1 MDHVWACLVK
11 LDRTHTSQATEIAC
25 LRLVNERME
34 ADLVRKSRRK
44 RELKRLLGEL
54 KRENADLRRGPT
66 LQVEQLRSELTQSKQ
81 KFDALC
87 QNTMQTIR
95 ERDDALKRCDEET
108 QKRKRLRSTYRLL
121 EKSLD
126 GTSNPQISQALRE
139 FQETLK

>member
-11 LDRTHTSQATEIAC
+11 LDRTHASQATEIAC

-44 RELKRLLGEL
+44 RELKRLLGDL
-54 KRENADLRRGPT
+54 KRENAELRRGPT
-66 LQVEQLRSELTQSKQ
+66 MQVEQLRSELTQSKQ

-87 QNTMQTIR
+87 QNTMKTIR

-126 GTSNPQISQALRE
+126 GTSKSSNFASAA
-139 FQETLK
+139 